1 MQSLCDWNHKRRW
14 VGNHVHSELRRRP
27 VLGWG
32 LVRGLCDWDHK
43 HGRVGNHV
51 HSELRYQPVLG
62 RGLVRGVPGKLDQR
76 GRRLDVLYV
85 PGKQVRRQV
94 WVDLDVR
101 RLHGGKDK
109 GCKLGHSRDW

>member
-1 MQSLCDWNHKRRW
+1 MQSLCDW
-14 VGNHVHSELRRRP
+14 
-27 VLGWG
+27 
-32 LVRGLCDWDHK
+32 DHQR
-43 HGRVGNHV
+43 GRVGNHV
-51 HSELRYQPVLG
+51 HSELRCQPVLG
-62 RGLVRGVPGKLDQR
+62 RGLVRGVSRVLDQR
-76 GRRLDVLYV
+76 GGSRDVLHV